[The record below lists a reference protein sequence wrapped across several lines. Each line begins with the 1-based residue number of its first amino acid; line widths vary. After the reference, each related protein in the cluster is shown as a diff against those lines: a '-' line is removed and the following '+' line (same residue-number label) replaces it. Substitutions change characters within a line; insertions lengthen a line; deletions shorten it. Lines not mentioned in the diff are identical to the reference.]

1 MDIEKYTKELLN
13 TVTDCMNEIVINDDI
28 QSIMYFI
35 LKKLMRI
42 TLNKYGLVGEI
53 IKDRFGKS
61 VLRPQMIISNER
73 LSEGEIKLEDDDG
86 NEFYKSFS
94 QESSDDNISINDIY
108 DYEKLFDLIYKEKK
122 TIIVNDVLADPRKSK
137 MAKSQHFTFLKN
149 FIGIPLFYQNEIIS
163 IVILGNYQSKYT
175 KQYIEYIV
183 PFIPLITNIIVSYK
197 KKISMIYQKNI
208 FLANMSHEVRTPLN
222 GIIGMGKILVDTE
235 LTDEQKKMVQ
245 IINKCSLQLLNFIND
260 LLDFS
265 HISDGKIKFDIKEFD
280 VNDCIN
286 SAFELFQLE
295 IEEKNIKVNISFDD
309 KLPSKILHDRQRI
322 QQILVNLISNSVKF
336 SPNNGNIDIDI
347 SSEKIISSNELILKI
362 IIKDYGYGIPSYE
375 LDKIIKKLN
384 EQETSGVSNNFGL
397 NFGSG
402 NGLGLAIT
410 NFLINKMN
418 GDFNIESTEKK
429 GTVVTI
435 NIPTKYHNP
444 GYITNNQPNQTNH
457 PTQVIPIQTK
467 NTSNQVLIIANSLE
481 KRLSLVE
488 KIITMGLLPIPVN
501 TIQEGYMYI
510 NNANTKFGLIM
521 LVIDSNESLH
531 KTFEIDVKLKK
542 YYNSE
547 DILGE
552 QKYQIYTLINTCNN
566 KHPGSE
572 IVLFINQDMK
582 LKTSL
587 FDNFKHKLDVGI
599 LDPKLNINLNLK
611 ISNIINKPQSILQ
624 TTQNHNHNQNYTK
637 LLSNLKILSVEDN
650 YSNQKV
656 LMKMLIETG
665 IKSENITS
673 LFDGISFV
681 EELENIKT
689 KENYD
694 IVFIDLK
701 MPRLNG
707 IDAVKEI
714 KTKKLKGDMI
724 FVAVTASVT
733 EDTIKECFKVGMDA
747 FIAKP
752 IQMSDLTNILL
763 MHV

>member
-1 MDIEKYTKELLN
+1 MDIEKYTKDLLN
-13 TVTDCMNEIVINDDI
+13 TVTECMNEIVINDDI
-28 QSIMYFI
+28 QSIMHFI

-53 IKDRFGKS
+53 IKDRFGRC
-61 VLRPQMIISNER
+61 VLRPQMIISDER
-73 LSEGEIKLEDDDG
+73 LSDGEIKIEDDNG

-94 QESSDDNISINDIY
+94 QESNDDNVSINDIY

-122 TIIVNDVLADPRKSK
+122 TIISNDILNDPRRSKSSK
-137 MAKSQHFTFLKN
+137 QQHFYFLKN
-149 FIGIPLFYQNEIIS
+149 FIGIPLFYHDEIIS
-163 IVILGNYQSKYT
+163 IIILGNYVSKYT
-175 KQYIEYIV
+175 KKYIEYIT
-183 PFIPLITNIIVSYK
+183 PFIPLMTNIIVSYK

-235 LTDEQKKMVQ
+235 LTDEQKKMVR

-265 HISDGKIKFDIKEFD
+265 HISDGKINFDIKEFD
-280 VNDCIN
+280 LNECVNC
-286 SAFELFQLE
+286 AFELFQLE
-295 IEEKNIKVNISFDD
+295 IEEKNITVNISFDE
-309 KLPSKILHDRQRI
+309 KIPLKILHDRQRI

-336 SPNNGNIDIDI
+336 SPNNGNIDIEI
-347 SSEKIISSNELILKI
+347 SSEKFINDNELILKI
-362 IIKDYGYGIPSYE
+362 IIKDYGYGIPEYE
-375 LDKIIKKLN
+375 LDKIRKKLN
-384 EQETSGVSNNFGL
+384 QQETSGVNNNFGL

-402 NGLGLAIT
+402 NGLGLSIT

-418 GDFNIESTEKK
+418 GLFNIESIEKK
-429 GTVVTI
+429 GTVITI

-444 GYITNNQPNQTNH
+444 VYITNGQQNH
-457 PTQVIPIQTK
+457 LEEELNKTIQTK
-467 NTSNQVLIIANSLE
+467 NTSKQVLIIANSLD

-488 KIITMGLLPIPVN
+488 KIINMGLLPIPVN

-521 LVIDSNESLH
+521 LVIDSIESLQ
-531 KTFEIDVKLKK
+531 KTFEIDIKFKK
-542 YYNSE
+542 YYNTE

-552 QKYQIYTLINTCNN
+552 QKYQVYTLINTCNN

-572 IVLFINQDMK
+572 IVLFINQDIK
-582 LKTSL
+582 SKTSL
-587 FDNFKHKLDVGI
+587 FDNFKHKMDISI

-611 ISNIINKPQSILQ
+611 ISNIINKPQSIFQ
-624 TTQNHNHNQNYTK
+624 NQNK
-637 LLSNLKILSVEDN
+637 CMSNLKILSVEDN

-656 LMKMLIETG
+656 LMKMLMETG
-665 IKSENITS
+665 IKNENITS

-681 EELENIKT
+681 EELENRQSKP
-689 KENYD
+689 NYD

-714 KTKKLKGDMI
+714 KSKKLKGNMI

-752 IQMSDLTNILL
+752 IQMPDLINILQ
-763 MHV
+763 MH